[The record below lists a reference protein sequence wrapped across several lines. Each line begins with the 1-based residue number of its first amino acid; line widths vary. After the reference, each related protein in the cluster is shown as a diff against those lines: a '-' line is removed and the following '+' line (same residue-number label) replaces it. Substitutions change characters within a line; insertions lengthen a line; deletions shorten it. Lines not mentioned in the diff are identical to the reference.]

1 MIFPVVRRALRWLPR
16 PGSRALTLA
25 DMEVALRG
33 VRKILCVAEKNDAAK
48 GIADLLSGGRMRRRE
63 GLSRFNKI
71 YEFDY
76 RLRGQN
82 VTMIMTS
89 VSGHLLAHDFQMQF
103 RKWQSCNPLVLFEAE
118 IEKYCPENFLD
129 IKKTLEREA
138 RQCQVLVIWTD
149 CDREGENIGFE
160 IIHVCKAVKP
170 SLQVL
175 RARFSEITAR
185 AVQAACENLMEPDRR
200 VSDAVDVRQEL
211 DLRIG
216 AAFTRFQ
223 TLRLQKIFPEVLAEQ
238 LISYGS
244 CQFPTL
250 GFVVERFKA
259 IQAFV
264 PETFHKIRVTH
275 DHRDGAVEFSWK
287 RHRLFNHTACLV
299 LYQLCM
305 EDPRATVV
313 EVRSKAKSKWRP
325 QALDTVELEKL
336 ASRKLRINA
345 KETMRI
351 AEKLYTQGYISYPR
365 TETNIFPKDLDL
377 TALVEEQTHD
387 PRWGPFA
394 QSILERGGPTPRN
407 GNKSDQAHPP
417 IHPTKYTDSLQGD
430 EQRLY
435 ELIVRHFLA
444 CCSQDAQGQ
453 ETTVEIDIAQER
465 FVAHGLVILA
475 RNYLDVYPYDR
486 WSEKTLPVYS
496 RGSCFQPST
505 VEMVDG
511 ETSPP
516 QLLTEADLI
525 ALMEK
530 HGIGT
535 DATHAEH
542 IETIKA
548 RMYVGLT
555 PDKRFLPGHLGMG
568 LVEGYDSMGY
578 EMSKPDLRA
587 ELEADLK
594 LICEGKKDKLVVLQQ
609 QVQKYKQVFLEA
621 MAKAQRLDEA
631 LSQYFGAG
639 VELAQQEAI
648 FPAVP
653 EPVRKCP
660 QCGKDMVLKT
670 RKSGGFYLS
679 CTGFPE
685 CRSAVWFPD
694 SVLEASRDGSVCPV
708 CQPHPV
714 YRLKFKFKR
723 GSLPPTMPLEFVGCV
738 GGCDETLR
746 EILDLRFSRG
756 PARAGQPVSQPSG
769 HLQASQPLD
778 RMGSS
783 QHGHPQPALARTA
796 PLPAAEGEGNSVTC
810 NCGREAL
817 LLTVRKEGPNQGRQF
832 YKCSGGGCSFF
843 LWADSGHPEAGGPP
857 SEAPRPPGGS
867 LGRPPGSGK
876 PLGGPGSPGD
886 GGGGACCL
894 CSQPAVTRTVQK
906 DGPNKGRQ
914 FHTCAKPREQ
924 QCGFFQWVDEN
935 VAPARVG
942 APWMGVGRTAARHW
956 VKVNDAP
963 EGTWPLQDTQ
973 KPGHASEGAWRELS
987 LGAHLYHLEPLGVAS
1002 QPVSSG
1008 PLEAPPGQEPEE
1020 EAGGRRPEAKGPG
1033 LVPRTPSLRPRN
1045 PGSAAFATSLD
1056 TRVPSVLR
1064 TDEGRVGPRGP
1075 LLPPAAFV
1083 SGNELFLQGSF
1094 EESGCSWSVTCVLR
1108 SSGPDRS
1115 LKKATP
1121 GG

>member
-1 MIFPVVRRALRWLPR
+1 MIFPIACSVLGWLQR
-16 PGSRALTLA
+16 PGGRTLTRAA
-25 DMEVALRG
+25 MEVAFRG
-33 VRKILCVAEKNDAAK
+33 MRKILCVAEKNDAAK
-48 GIADLLSGGRMRRRE
+48 GIADLLSNGRMMRRE
-63 GLSRFNKI
+63 GLSKFNKI

-76 RLRGQN
+76 HLYGQN

-103 RKWQSCNPLVLFEAE
+103 RKWQSCNPLVLFEAK
-118 IEKYCPENFLD
+118 IEKYCPENFVD
-129 IKKTLEREA
+129 IKKTLERET
-138 RQCQVLVIWTD
+138 RQCQALVIWTD

-175 RARFSEITAR
+175 RARFSEITPR
-185 AVQAACENLMEPDRR
+185 AVRAACENLTEPDRR

-264 PETFHKIRVTH
+264 PEIFHKIKVTH
-275 DHRDGAVEFSWK
+275 DHKDGVVEFNWK

-305 EDPRATVV
+305 E
-313 EVRSKAKSKWRP
+313 
-325 QALDTVELEKL
+325 
-336 ASRKLRINA
+336 
-345 KETMRI
+345 
-351 AEKLYTQGYISYPR
+351 
-365 TETNIFPKDLDL
+365 
-377 TALVEEQTHD
+377 
-387 PRWGPFA
+387 
-394 QSILERGGPTPRN
+394 
-407 GNKSDQAHPP
+407 
-417 IHPTKYTDSLQGD
+417 GD

-435 ELIVRHFLA
+435 EFIVRHFLA
-444 CCSQDAQGQ
+444 CCSRDAQGQ

-465 FVAHGLVILA
+465 FVAHGLLILA
-475 RNYLDVYPYDR
+475 RNYLDVYPYDH
-486 WSEKTLPVYS
+486 WSDKTLPVYE

-594 LICEGKKDKLVVLQQ
+594 LICEGKKDKLLVLRQ
-609 QVQKYKQVFLEA
+609 QVQKYKQVFIEA
-621 MAKAQRLDEA
+621 VAKAKKLDEA
-631 LSQYFGAG
+631 LSQYFGEG
-639 VELAQQEAI
+639 TKVAQQEAI
-648 FPAVP
+648 YPTTP
-653 EPVRKCP
+653 EPIRKCP
-660 QCGKDMVLKT
+660 QCSRDMVLKT
-670 RKSGGFYLS
+670 RKNGRFYLS
-679 CTGFPE
+679 CVNFPD
-685 CRSAVWFPD
+685 CRSALWFPN

-714 YRLKFKFKR
+714 YRLKLKFKR
-723 GSLPPTMPLEFVGCV
+723 GSLPPTMPLEFVGCI

-746 EILDLRFSRG
+746 EILDLRFSQG
-756 PARAGQPVSQPSG
+756 PPRAGQTVSQPSG
-769 HLQASQPLD
+769 YLQASQSLN
-778 RMGSS
+778 RMDNCQPPDTGPTGPSS
-783 QHGHPQPALARTA
+783 ALAQILPPPTA
-796 PLPAAEGEGNSVTC
+796 AGESNSVTC
-810 NCGREAL
+810 NCGQEAL

-832 YKCSGGGCSFF
+832 YKCNGGNCNFF
-843 LWADSGHPEAGGPP
+843 LWADSSPPEAGGLPP
-857 SEAPRPPGGS
+857 SASRPPGGS
-867 LGRPPGSGK
+867 VGHQPGSRNPPGGFGSSG
-876 PLGGPGSPGD
+876 D
-886 GGGGACCL
+886 DRGGGMSCL
-894 CSQPAVTRTVQK
+894 CSQPTVTRTVQK

-914 FHTCAKPREQ
+914 FHTCAKPREH

-935 VAPARVG
+935 MAPGTFG
-942 APWMGVGRTAARHW
+942 APPWPGGRGKTQGPEARSKRARASSSDTGSTAKKLRKCSLCH
-956 VKVNDAP
+956 
-963 EGTWPLQDTQ
+963 Q
-973 KPGHASEGAWRELS
+973 PGHT
-987 LGAHLYHLEPLGVAS
+987 
-1002 QPVSSG
+1002 
-1008 PLEAPPGQEPEE
+1008 
-1020 EAGGRRPEAKGPG
+1020 RPFCPQN
-1033 LVPRTPSLRPRN
+1033 R
-1045 PGSAAFATSLD
+1045 
-1056 TRVPSVLR
+1056 
-1064 TDEGRVGPRGP
+1064 
-1075 LLPPAAFV
+1075 
-1083 SGNELFLQGSF
+1083 
-1094 EESGCSWSVTCVLR
+1094 
-1108 SSGPDRS
+1108 
-1115 LKKATP
+1115 
-1121 GG
+1121 

>member
-1 MIFPVVRRALRWLPR
+1 MIFPVARCALRWLQR
-16 PGSRALTLA
+16 PGARALSRAA
-25 DMEVALRG
+25 MEVAFRS

-48 GIADLLSGGRMRRRE
+48 GIADLLSNGRMRRRE
-63 GLSRFNKI
+63 GFSKFNKI

-76 RLRGQN
+76 RLYGQN

-103 RKWQSCNPLVLFEAE
+103 RKWHSCNPLVLFEAE
-118 IEKYCPENFLD
+118 IEKYCPENFVD
-129 IKKTLEREA
+129 IKKTLERET
-138 RQCQVLVIWTD
+138 RQCQALVIWTD

-160 IIHVCKAVKP
+160 IIHVCRAVKP
-170 SLQVL
+170 SLPVL
-175 RARFSEITAR
+175 RARFSEITPR
-185 AVQAACENLMEPDRR
+185 AVRAACENLTEPDQR

-223 TLRLQKIFPEVLAEQ
+223 TLRLQRIFPEVLAEQ

-264 PETFHKIRVTH
+264 PEIFHKIKVTH
-275 DHRDGAVEFSWK
+275 DHKDGVVEFNWK

-365 TETNIFPKDLDL
+365 TETNIFPKDLNL
-377 TALVEEQTHD
+377 TVLVEQQTQD
-387 PRWGPFA
+387 PRWGAFA

-417 IHPTKYTDSLQGD
+417 IHPTKYTGSLQGD

-435 ELIVRHFLA
+435 EFIVRHFLA

-465 FVAHGLVILA
+465 FVAHGLMILA
-475 RNYLDVYPYDR
+475 RNYLDVYPYDH
-486 WSEKTLPVYS
+486 WSDKTLPVYE
-496 RGSCFQPST
+496 RGACFQPST
-505 VEMVDG
+505 VAMVDG

-555 PDKRFLPGHLGMG
+555 ADKRFLPGHLGMG

-594 LICEGKKDKLVVLQQ
+594 LICEGKKDKWVVLRQ
-609 QVQKYKQVFLEA
+609 QVQKYKQVFIEA
-621 MAKAQRLDEA
+621 VAKAKKLDEA
-631 LSQYFGAG
+631 LAQYFGEGAE
-639 VELAQQEAI
+639 VAQQEAI
-648 FPAVP
+648 YPSLP
-653 EPVRKCP
+653 EPIRKCP
-660 QCGKDMVLKT
+660 QCNKDMVLKT
-670 RKSGGFYLS
+670 KKNGGFYLS

-685 CRSAVWFPD
+685 CRSAMWFPD
-694 SVLEASRDGSVCPV
+694 SVLEASRDGTVCPV

-714 YRLKFKFKR
+714 YRLKLKFKR
-723 GSLPPTMPLEFVGCV
+723 GSLPPTMPLEFVGCI

-756 PARAGQPVSQPSG
+756 PPSASQPASQPSNY
-769 HLQASQPLD
+769 LQASQSLN
-778 RMGSS
+778 RMDSAPRMLPPPAITGGS
-783 QHGHPQPALARTA
+783 
-796 PLPAAEGEGNSVTC
+796 NSVTC
-810 NCGREAL
+810 NCGQEAL

-832 YKCSGGGCSFF
+832 YKCGGGRCSFF
-843 LWADSGHPEAGGPP
+843 LWADSSLPEAGGPP
-857 SEAPRPPGGS
+857 SSALRPTGSS
-867 LGRPPGSGK
+867 LGRPPATGDRRGGSGR
-876 PLGGPGSPGD
+876 PGED
-886 GGGGACCL
+886 GGGGGGGGGMSCL
-894 CSQPAVTRTVQK
+894 CSQPAITRTVQK

-935 VAPARVG
+935 VAPGTFRALTWPGDR
-942 APWMGVGRTAARHW
+942 GRTQGPEARS
-956 VKVNDAP
+956 KRARASSTNP
-963 EGTWPLQDTQ
+963 ESTAKKPRKCSLCHQ
-973 KPGHASEGAWRELS
+973 PGHT
-987 LGAHLYHLEPLGVAS
+987 
-1002 QPVSSG
+1002 
-1008 PLEAPPGQEPEE
+1008 
-1020 EAGGRRPEAKGPG
+1020 RPFCPQN
-1033 LVPRTPSLRPRN
+1033 R
-1045 PGSAAFATSLD
+1045 
-1056 TRVPSVLR
+1056 
-1064 TDEGRVGPRGP
+1064 
-1075 LLPPAAFV
+1075 
-1083 SGNELFLQGSF
+1083 
-1094 EESGCSWSVTCVLR
+1094 
-1108 SSGPDRS
+1108 
-1115 LKKATP
+1115 
-1121 GG
+1121 

>member
-1 MIFPVVRRALRWLPR
+1 MIFSVLRHPLRWLGRPR
-16 PGSRALTLA
+16 GRALSLA
-25 DMEVALRG
+25 TMEVAFRG
-33 VRKILCVAEKNDAAK
+33 VRKVLCVAEKNDAAK
-48 GIADLLSGGRMRRRE
+48 GIADLLSNGRMRRRE
-63 GLSRFNKI
+63 GLSKFNKI

-76 RLRGQN
+76 YLYGQN

-103 RKWQSCNPLVLFEAE
+103 RKWHSCNPLVLFEAG
-118 IEKYCPENFLD
+118 IEKYCPENFID
-129 IKKTLEREA
+129 IKKTLERET
-138 RQCQVLVIWTD
+138 RQCQALVIWTD

-175 RARFSEITAR
+175 RARFSEITPH
-185 AVQAACENLMEPDRR
+185 AVRTACQNLTEPDQR

-223 TLRLQKIFPEVLAEQ
+223 TLRLQKVFPEVLAEQ

-264 PETFHKIRVTH
+264 PEIFHRIKVTH
-275 DHRDGAVEFSWK
+275 DHEDGIVDFNWK

-305 EDPRATVV
+305 EDPMATVV
-313 EVRSKAKSKWRP
+313 EVRSKPKSKWRP

-336 ASRKLRINA
+336 ASRKLKINA

-365 TETNIFPKDLDL
+365 TETNIFPKDLNL
-377 TALVEEQTHD
+377 MALVEQQTQD
-387 PRWGPFA
+387 PHWGPFA

-417 IHPTKYTDSLQGD
+417 IHPTKYTSNLQGD
-430 EQRLY
+430 ERRLY
-435 ELIVRHFLA
+435 EFIVRHFLA

-453 ETTVEIDIAQER
+453 ETTVEIDIARER
-465 FVAHGLVILA
+465 FVANGLTILA

-486 WSEKTLPVYS
+486 WSDKLLPVYEE
-496 RGSCFQPST
+496 GSHFQPST
-505 VEMVDG
+505 IEMLDG

-555 PDKRFLPGHLGMG
+555 SDKRFLPGHLGMG

-594 LICEGKKDKLVVLQQ
+594 LICEGKKDKSVVLRQ
-609 QVQKYKQVFLEA
+609 QVQKYKQVFIEA
-621 MAKAQRLDEA
+621 VAKAKKLDEA
-631 LSQYFGAG
+631 LSQYFGEG
-639 VELAQQEAI
+639 TETLQQEEI
-648 FPAVP
+648 YPAMP
-653 EPVRKCP
+653 EPILKCP
-660 QCGKDMVLKT
+660 QCNKDLVLKT
-670 RKSGGFYLS
+670 KKSGGFYLS

-685 CRSAVWFPD
+685 CRLAMWFPD
-694 SVLEASRDGSVCPV
+694 SVLEVSRDGSVCPV
-708 CQPHPV
+708 CQPAPV
-714 YRLKFKFKR
+714 YRLKFRFKR
-723 GSLPPTMPLEFVGCV
+723 GSLPPTMPLEFVGCI
-738 GGCDETLR
+738 GGCDETLK
-746 EILDLRFSRG
+746 EILGLRFSRG
-756 PARAGQPVSQPSG
+756 PPRGSQPSG
-769 HLQASQPLD
+769 HLQASQSVN
-778 RMGSS
+778 RMDSSHSRPPGSRLTRPS
-783 QHGHPQPALARTA
+783 QAQAQNLL
-796 PLPAAEGEGNSVTC
+796 LPAAATGESNSVTC
-810 NCGREAL
+810 NCGQEAV
-817 LLTVRKEGPNQGRQF
+817 LLTVRKDGPNQGRQF
-832 YKCSGGGCSFF
+832 YKCSTGACSFF
-843 LWADSGHPEAGGPP
+843 LWADSSPPGAGGALDSASRLPGSSFGHPAGPGHHADGFSSNP
-857 SEAPRPPGGS
+857 SGGS
-867 LGRPPGSGK
+867 GSGTF
-876 PLGGPGSPGD
+876 
-886 GGGGACCL
+886 CL
-894 CSQPAVTRTVQK
+894 CSHPAVTRTVQK

-924 QCGFFQWVDEN
+924 QCGFFQWADEN
-935 VAPARVG
+935 TAPGTFTALPWPRGRGKTQGPEARSKR
-942 APWMGVGRTAARHW
+942 A
-956 VKVNDAP
+956 
-963 EGTWPLQDTQ
+963 GTTSSDPGSTTKKSRKCSLCHQ
-973 KPGHASEGAWRELS
+973 PGHT
-987 LGAHLYHLEPLGVAS
+987 
-1002 QPVSSG
+1002 
-1008 PLEAPPGQEPEE
+1008 
-1020 EAGGRRPEAKGPG
+1020 RPFCHQN
-1033 LVPRTPSLRPRN
+1033 R
-1045 PGSAAFATSLD
+1045 
-1056 TRVPSVLR
+1056 
-1064 TDEGRVGPRGP
+1064 
-1075 LLPPAAFV
+1075 
-1083 SGNELFLQGSF
+1083 
-1094 EESGCSWSVTCVLR
+1094 
-1108 SSGPDRS
+1108 
-1115 LKKATP
+1115 
-1121 GG
+1121 

>member
-1 MIFPVVRRALRWLPR
+1 MIFPVARCAVRCLQRSGRW
-16 PGSRALTLA
+16 TLSTSA
-25 DMEVALRG
+25 MEVAFRG
-33 VRKILCVAEKNDAAK
+33 VRKVLCVAEKNDAAK
-48 GIADLLSGGRMRRRE
+48 GIADLLSNGRMRRRE
-63 GLSRFNKI
+63 GLSKFNKI

-76 RLRGQN
+76 HLYGQS
-82 VTMIMTS
+82 VTMVMTS

-118 IEKYCPENFLD
+118 IEKYCPENFVD
-129 IKKTLEREA
+129 IKKTLERET
-138 RQCQVLVIWTD
+138 RQCQALVIWTD

-170 SLQVL
+170 TLQVF
-175 RARFSEITAR
+175 RARFSEITPR
-185 AVQAACENLMEPDRR
+185 AVRAACENLTEPDQR

-264 PETFHKIRVTH
+264 PEIFHKIKVTH
-275 DHRDGAVEFSWK
+275 DHSDGVVEFSWK
-287 RHRLFNHTACLV
+287 RHRLFSHTACLV

-313 EVRSKAKSKWRP
+313 EVTSKPKSKWRP

-351 AEKLYTQGYISYPR
+351 AEKLYTHGYISYPR
-365 TETNIFPKDLDL
+365 TETTIFPRDLDL
-377 TALVEEQTHD
+377 TALVEQQTPD
-387 PRWGPFA
+387 PRWGSFA
-394 QSILERGGPTPRN
+394 RSILERGGPTPRN

-417 IHPTKYTDSLQGD
+417 IHPTKYTSSLQGD

-435 ELIVRHFLA
+435 EFIVRHFLA
-444 CCSQDAQGQ
+444 CCSQDARGQ
-453 ETTVEIDIAQER
+453 ETTVEIDISQER
-465 FVAHGLVILA
+465 FVAHGLMILA

-486 WSEKTLPVYS
+486 WSDKTLPVYE

-587 ELEADLK
+587 ELEANLK
-594 LICEGKKDKLVVLQQ
+594 LICEGKRDKSVVLRE
-609 QVQKYKQVFLEA
+609 QVQKYKKVFVEA
-621 MAKAQRLDEA
+621 VTKAQKLDEA
-631 LSQYFGAG
+631 LSQYFGEMAE
-639 VELAQQEAI
+639 VAQQEAI
-648 FPAVP
+648 YPVTP
-653 EPVRKCP
+653 DPVRKCP
-660 QCGKDMVLKT
+660 QCNKDMVLKT
-670 RKSGGFYLS
+670 KRSGGFYLS
-679 CTGFPE
+679 CSGFPE
-685 CRSAVWFPD
+685 CRSVVWFPD

-723 GSLPPTMPLEFVGCV
+723 GSLPPTMPLEFVGCI

-746 EILDLRFSRG
+746 EILGLRFSQG
-756 PARAGQPVSQPSG
+756 PPRAGQPASQPSG
-769 HLQASQPLD
+769 HLQASQSLN
-778 RMGSS
+778 RMDSS
-783 QHGHPQPALARTA
+783 RQSHPRPPDTWQNKPPPTG
-796 PLPAAEGEGNSVTC
+796 AAESNSVTC
-810 NCGREAL
+810 NCGQEAV

-832 YKCSGGGCSFF
+832 YKCHTGSCSFF
-843 LWADSGHPEAGGPP
+843 LWADSGHPGAGRTTSSASGPP
-857 SEAPRPPGGS
+857 GRSLGYPSGSGNPPGG
-867 LGRPPGSGK
+867 
-876 PLGGPGSPGD
+876 LGGPGDDS
-886 GGGGACCL
+886 GGSASCL
-894 CSQPAVTRTVQK
+894 CNQATVTRTVQK

-935 VAPARVG
+935 VAPGTSG
-942 APWMGVGRTAARHW
+942 APPWPGGRGRARRPDSRSRGARAGPSDPGSTARKPRKCSICH
-956 VKVNDAP
+956 
-963 EGTWPLQDTQ
+963 Q
-973 KPGHASEGAWRELS
+973 PGH
-987 LGAHLYHLEPLGVAS
+987 
-1002 QPVSSG
+1002 
-1008 PLEAPPGQEPEE
+1008 
-1020 EAGGRRPEAKGPG
+1020 
-1033 LVPRTPSLRPRN
+1033 
-1045 PGSAAFATSLD
+1045 
-1056 TRVPSVLR
+1056 TR
-1064 TDEGRVGPRGP
+1064 
-1075 LLPPAAFV
+1075 
-1083 SGNELFLQGSF
+1083 SF
-1094 EESGCSWSVTCVLR
+1094 CPQNR
-1108 SSGPDRS
+1108 
-1115 LKKATP
+1115 
-1121 GG
+1121 

>member
-1 MIFPVVRRALRWLPR
+1 MIFPVARYALWCLRR
-16 PGSRALTLA
+16 PGGRAFSRAA
-25 DMEVALRG
+25 MEVALRG
-33 VRKILCVAEKNDAAK
+33 VRKVLCVAEKNDAAK
-48 GIADLLSGGRMRRRE
+48 GIADLLSNGRMRRVRK
-63 GLSRFNKI
+63 R
-71 YEFDY
+71 
-76 RLRGQN
+76 N
-82 VTMIMTS
+82 VTMVMTS

-118 IEKYCPENFLD
+118 IEKYCPENFVD
-129 IKKTLEREA
+129 IKKTLERET
-138 RQCQVLVIWTD
+138 RQCQALVIWTD

-175 RARFSEITAR
+175 RARFSEITPH
-185 AVQAACENLMEPDRR
+185 AVRTACENLTEPDQR

-264 PETFHKIRVTH
+264 PEIFHRIKVTH
-275 DHRDGAVEFSWK
+275 DHKDGIVEFNWK

-305 EDPRATVV
+305 EDPMATVV
-313 EVRSKAKSKWRP
+313 EVRSKPKSKWRP

-365 TETNIFPKDLDL
+365 TETNIFPRDLNL
-377 TALVEEQTHD
+377 TVLVEQQTPD
-387 PRWGPFA
+387 PRWGAFA

-417 IHPTKYTDSLQGD
+417 IHPTKYTNSLQGD

-435 ELIVRHFLA
+435 EFIVRHFLA

-465 FVAHGLVILA
+465 FVAHGLMILA
-475 RNYLDVYPYDR
+475 RNYLDVYPYDH
-486 WSEKTLPVYS
+486 WSDKILPVYEQGF
-496 RGSCFQPST
+496 RFQPST

-516 QLLTEADLI
+516 KLLTEADLI

-530 HGIGT
+530 HGIGQLEPPHP
-535 DATHAEH
+535 APVLLFN
-542 IETIKA
+542 
-548 RMYVGLT
+548 VGLVT
-555 PDKRFLPGHLGMG
+555 R
-568 LVEGYDSMGY
+568 
-578 EMSKPDLRA
+578 
-587 ELEADLK
+587 
-594 LICEGKKDKLVVLQQ
+594 
-609 QVQKYKQVFLEA
+609 QKYLPESGLSSSDNCRLMGIYLCLFF
-621 MAKAQRLDEA
+621 RLDEA
-631 LSQYFGAG
+631 LAQYFGNG
-639 VELAQQEAI
+639 TEVAQQEEI
-648 FPAVP
+648 YPAMP
-653 EPVRKCP
+653 EPIRKCP
-660 QCGKDMVLKT
+660 QCNKDMVLKT
-670 RKSGGFYLS
+670 KKNGGFYLS
-679 CTGFPE
+679 CMGFPE
-685 CRSAVWFPD
+685 CRSAMWFPD

-714 YRLKFKFKR
+714 YRLKLKFKR
-723 GSLPPTMPLEFVGCV
+723 GSLPPTMPLEFVCCI

-756 PARAGQPVSQPSG
+756 PPRASQPSG
-769 HLQASQPLD
+769 RLQANQSLN
-778 RMGSS
+778 RMDSS
-783 QHGHPQPALARTA
+783 HHPQPSDGRQTGPSRALAWTLPPPTA
-796 PLPAAEGEGNSVTC
+796 AGESNSVTC
-810 NCGREAL
+810 NCGQEAV

-832 YKCSGGGCSFF
+832 FKCNTGSCNFF
-843 LWADSGHPEAGGPP
+843 LWADSPNLGAGEPP
-857 SEAPRPPGGS
+857 TSAYRPLGGS
-867 LGRPPGSGK
+867 LGRPPGPGTH
-876 PLGGPGSPGD
+876 LGGFGNPGD
-886 GGGGACCL
+886 GSGNGISCL
-894 CSQPAVTRTVQK
+894 CSQPTVKRTVQK

-935 VAPARVG
+935 MAPGTSGALPWTRGRGGTLGLEARSKRPR
-942 APWMGVGRTAARHW
+942 ASSSDMGSTAKKPRKCSLCH
-956 VKVNDAP
+956 
-963 EGTWPLQDTQ
+963 Q
-973 KPGHASEGAWRELS
+973 PGHT
-987 LGAHLYHLEPLGVAS
+987 
-1002 QPVSSG
+1002 
-1008 PLEAPPGQEPEE
+1008 
-1020 EAGGRRPEAKGPG
+1020 RPFCPQN
-1033 LVPRTPSLRPRN
+1033 R
-1045 PGSAAFATSLD
+1045 
-1056 TRVPSVLR
+1056 
-1064 TDEGRVGPRGP
+1064 
-1075 LLPPAAFV
+1075 
-1083 SGNELFLQGSF
+1083 
-1094 EESGCSWSVTCVLR
+1094 
-1108 SSGPDRS
+1108 
-1115 LKKATP
+1115 
-1121 GG
+1121 

>member
-1 MIFPVVRRALRWLPR
+1 MIFPVARYALWCLRQPGGRAF
-16 PGSRALTLA
+16 SRAA
-25 DMEVALRG
+25 MEVALRG
-33 VRKILCVAEKNDAAK
+33 VRKVLCVAEKNDAAK
-48 GIADLLSGGRMRRRE
+48 GIADLLSNGRMRRRE
-63 GLSRFNKI
+63 GLSKFNKI

-76 RLRGQN
+76 HLYGQN
-82 VTMIMTS
+82 VTMVMTS

-118 IEKYCPENFLD
+118 IEKYCPENFVD
-129 IKKTLEREA
+129 IKKTLERET
-138 RQCQVLVIWTD
+138 RQCQALVIWTD

-175 RARFSEITAR
+175 RARFSEITPH
-185 AVQAACENLMEPDRR
+185 AVRTACENLTEPDQR

-211 DLRIG
+211 DLRI
-216 AAFTRFQ
+216 
-223 TLRLQKIFPEVLAEQ
+223 
-238 LISYGS
+238 
-244 CQFPTL
+244 
-250 GFVVERFKA
+250 
-259 IQAFV
+259 
-264 PETFHKIRVTH
+264 VTH
-275 DHRDGAVEFSWK
+275 DHKDGIVEFNWK

-305 EDPRATVV
+305 EDPMATVV
-313 EVRSKAKSKWRP
+313 EVRSKPKSKWRP

-365 TETNIFPKDLDL
+365 TETNIFPRDLNL
-377 TALVEEQTHD
+377 TVLVEQQTPD
-387 PRWGPFA
+387 PRWGAFA

-417 IHPTKYTDSLQGD
+417 IHPTKYTNSLQGD

-435 ELIVRHFLA
+435 EFIVRHFLA

-465 FVAHGLVILA
+465 FVAHGLMILA
-475 RNYLDVYPYDR
+475 RNYLDVYPYDH
-486 WSEKTLPVYS
+486 WSDKILPVYEQGF
-496 RGSCFQPST
+496 RFQPST

-516 QLLTEADLI
+516 KLLTEADLI

-594 LICEGKKDKLVVLQQ
+594 LICEGKKDKFVVLRQ
-609 QVQKYKQVFLEA
+609 QVQKYKQVFIEA
-621 MAKAQRLDEA
+621 VAKAKKLDEA
-631 LSQYFGAG
+631 LAQYFGNG
-639 VELAQQEAI
+639 TEVAQQEEI
-648 FPAVP
+648 YPSMP
-653 EPVRKCP
+653 EPIRKCP
-660 QCGKDMVLKT
+660 QCNKDMVLKT
-670 RKSGGFYLS
+670 KKNGGFYLS
-679 CTGFPE
+679 CMGFPE
-685 CRSAVWFPD
+685 CRSAMWFPD

-714 YRLKFKFKR
+714 YRLKLKFKR
-723 GSLPPTMPLEFVGCV
+723 GSLPPTMPLEFVCCI

-756 PARAGQPVSQPSG
+756 PPRASQPSG
-769 HLQASQPLD
+769 RLQASQSLNGMD
-778 RMGSS
+778 SS
-783 QHGHPQPALARTA
+783 HHPQPADGRQTGPSKALAWTLPPPTA
-796 PLPAAEGEGNSVTC
+796 AGESNSVTC
-810 NCGREAL
+810 NCGQEAV

-832 YKCSGGGCSFF
+832 FKCNTGSCNFF
-843 LWADSGHPEAGGPP
+843 LWADSPSLGAGEPP
-857 SEAPRPPGGS
+857 TSACRSLGGS
-867 LGRPPGSGK
+867 LGRPPGPGTH
-876 PLGGPGSPGD
+876 LGGFGNPGD
-886 GGGGACCL
+886 GSGNGTSCL
-894 CSQPAVTRTVQK
+894 CSQPTVKRTVQK

-935 VAPARVG
+935 MAPGQLAWVSASIKRDKSDASVHLPRTSGALPWTRGRGGTLGLEARSKRPR
-942 APWMGVGRTAARHW
+942 ASSSDMGSTAKKHRKCSLCH
-956 VKVNDAP
+956 
-963 EGTWPLQDTQ
+963 Q
-973 KPGHASEGAWRELS
+973 PGHT
-987 LGAHLYHLEPLGVAS
+987 
-1002 QPVSSG
+1002 
-1008 PLEAPPGQEPEE
+1008 
-1020 EAGGRRPEAKGPG
+1020 RPFCPQN
-1033 LVPRTPSLRPRN
+1033 R
-1045 PGSAAFATSLD
+1045 
-1056 TRVPSVLR
+1056 
-1064 TDEGRVGPRGP
+1064 
-1075 LLPPAAFV
+1075 
-1083 SGNELFLQGSF
+1083 
-1094 EESGCSWSVTCVLR
+1094 
-1108 SSGPDRS
+1108 
-1115 LKKATP
+1115 
-1121 GG
+1121 